1 MSTNDPRLNQIVSD
15 IRYCD
20 DDRKKAQREID
31 YYNDEIGKLDSTL
44 RTLQNKLRSYQD
56 DLRELNTKYDMLR
69 KDQEKR
75 ESELEQEEKNK
86 R

>member
-1 MSTNDPRLNQIVSD
+1 MSTNDPRLNQIASD

-31 YYNDEIGKLDSTL
+31 YYNDEIEKLDSTL
-44 RTLQNKLRSYQD
+44 RSLQQKLRSYQD
-56 DLRELNTKYDMLR
+56 DLRELNTKYDALR

-75 ESELEQEEKNK
+75 ESELEREAQSKQ
-86 R
+86 